1 MWRTTTHAQEA
12 NPVALPV
19 EEMSGKQGSLPETP
33 SATIDTHMKLLPL
46 LKIVMNLYDSQLIFV
61 AKQKRMYIM
70 IMVKIRRT
78 HVGEWKRDMR
88 RFRSDWW
95 F

>member
-1 MWRTTTHAQEA
+1 MHRKR
-12 NPVALPV
+12 PLSLYVPV
-19 EEMSGKQGSLPETP
+19 EEMSGKHGSLPETP

-46 LKIVMNLYDSQLIFV
+46 LKIVMNLYDNQLIFV
-61 AKQKRMYIM
+61 AKQKRIYIM

-78 HVGEWKRDMR
+78 HVGEWKSDASR